1 MLIGFIGIASII
13 VYAIGKNY
21 GDTVEAI
28 TFFGDVRQRS
38 LLETVQILD
47 IQIQIDTLYTI
58 IANHSFDAVTF
69 TRFSDAGGS
78 YTSHMCR
85 DHNSAWMLHHLSSP
99 PPILPTFCAHS
110 LVCPL
115 TLYY

>member
-21 GDTVEAI
+21 GDIVEAI
-28 TFFGDVRQRS
+28 TFFGDTRQRS

-47 IQIQIDTLYTI
+47 IQTGRHPYTV

-78 YTSHMCR
+78 YTSYMCR
-85 DHNSAWMLHHLSSP
+85 DHNNTLTLRHLSSP
-99 PPILPTFCAHS
+99 PPLQYCPHSVHIPWCA
-110 LVCPL
+110 L
-115 TLYY
+115 